1 MKKNKILDWLAEY
14 GIMLIFLFIDFLL
27 ILMNTISIP
36 MDARELSLRLV
47 LSIIFLVITT
57 LIMSIFSDDDTLIG
71 KIFYYLG
78 SF

>member
-36 MDARELSLRLV
+36 MNGRELSLRLV

-57 LIMSIFSDDDTLIG
+57 LIMSIF
-71 KIFYYLG
+71 
-78 SF
+78 